1 MLLIPAIDIFNEEC
15 VRLRQGNYSQK
26 TVFDKNPIE
35 IAQRWV
41 DEGAQRIHLVDL
53 NGAKDGVAT
62 NYKIIE
68 KIKKNVGNVEIEI
81 GGGIRKIET
90 IEKYISCGIDYV
102 IIGTK
107 AVQSPKF
114 LSQVCAKFG
123 LKIILGI
130 DSRDGY
136 VAVEGWEKTSKLSTV
151 NFAIEA
157 QEAGVKQ
164 IIYTDIST
172 DGMMKGPNLKG
183 TTDLAKSLN
192 IPVIASGG
200 ISSENDVMNYL
211 SNEKY
216 GINGVIIGRALYENK
231 ISFSKLINK
240 LHKK

>member
-114 LSQVCAKFG
+114 LSEVCTKFG

-157 QEAGVKQ
+157 QKAGVKQ

-183 TTDLAKSLN
+183 TTNLAKSLN

-211 SNEKY
+211 SNEKH

>member
-1 MLLIPAIDIFNEEC
+1 MLLIPAIDILNKEC
-15 VRLRQGNYSQK
+15 VRLKQGNYSQK
-26 TVFDKNPIE
+26 TVFNKNPIE
-35 IAQRWV
+35 MAKRWV

-68 KIKKNVGNVEIEI
+68 KIKKSVGNIEIEI
-81 GGGIRKIET
+81 GGGIRNFET
-90 IEKYISCGIDYV
+90 IEKYISCGMDYV

-107 AVQSPKF
+107 AVQSPEF
-114 LSQVCAKFG
+114 LSEVCVKYG

-130 DSRDGY
+130 DSKDGY
-136 VAVEGWEKTSKLSTV
+136 VAVEGWEKTSNLSTV
-151 NFAIEA
+151 NFAKEA
-157 QEAGVKQ
+157 QKIGVKQ

-172 DGMMKGPNLKG
+172 DGMMKGPNLKD
-183 TTDLAKSLN
+183 TTNLAKSLN

-200 ISSENDVMNYL
+200 ISSANDVMNYL

-231 ISFSKLINK
+231 ISLSKLINE
-240 LHKK
+240 LNKK

>member
-1 MLLIPAIDIFNEEC
+1 MILIPAIDIFNKEC
-15 VRLRQGNYSQK
+15 VRLKQGDYNKK
-26 TVFDKNPIE
+26 TVFNKNPVE

-68 KIKKNVGNVEIEI
+68 KIKKNVGNIEIEI
-81 GGGIRKIET
+81 GGGIRNVET
-90 IEKYISCGIDYV
+90 IEKYVSCGIDYV
-102 IIGTK
+102 IIGTR
-107 AVQSPKF
+107 AVQSPEF
-114 LSQVCAKFG
+114 LSEVCVKYG
-123 LKIILGI
+123 IKIILGI
-130 DSRDGY
+130 DSKDGY
-136 VAVEGWEKTSKLSTV
+136 VAVEGWEKTSNLSAA
-151 NFAIEA
+151 NFAKEA
-157 QEAGVKQ
+157 QGIGVKQ

-172 DGMMKGPNLKG
+172 DGMMKGPNLEG
-183 TTDLAKSLN
+183 TTNLARSLD

-231 ISFSKLINK
+231 ISLNKLINK
-240 LHKK
+240 LDKK

>member
-68 KIKKNVGNVEIEI
+68 KIKKSVGNIEIEI
-81 GGGIRKIET
+81 GGGIRNFET
-90 IEKYISCGIDYV
+90 IEKYISCGMDYV

-107 AVQSPKF
+107 AVQSPEF
-114 LSQVCAKFG
+114 LSEVCVKYG

-130 DSRDGY
+130 DSKDGY
-136 VAVEGWEKTSKLSTV
+136 VAVEGWEKTSNLSTV
-151 NFAIEA
+151 NFAKEA
-157 QEAGVKQ
+157 QKIGVKQ

-172 DGMMKGPNLKG
+172 DGMMKGPNLED
-183 TTDLAKSLN
+183 TTNLAKSLN

-200 ISSENDVMNYL
+200 ISSANDVMNYL

-231 ISFSKLINK
+231 ISLSKLINE
-240 LHKK
+240 LNKK